1 MSYTFYQHNETILDN
16 VQYSMLASTELWK
29 YNRIDIDVFNCID
42 GKIMVYI
49 AEHPKTENMMIL
61 SEYNKILGIYFGTW
75 ERLKKV
81 FMSETGKCLEDYI
94 KINQMFWDIEEREI
108 ISIWQLEREYKK
120 LKKNGHTEAETFK
133 DYLSNC
139 LHKNGTLEPYHGQ
152 DIEETEE

>member
-1 MSYTFYQHNETILDN
+1 MAYTFYQYNETILDH
-16 VQYSMLASTELWK
+16 VQYGMIPSTEAWK

-42 GKIMVYI
+42 GKTMVYI

-75 ERLKKV
+75 KKLKKI
-81 FMSETGKCLEDYI
+81 FMSETSKCLEDYI
-94 KINQMFWDIEEREI
+94 KINQMFWDTEEQEI
-108 ISIWQLEREYKK
+108 VSLNQLKQEFKE
-120 LKKNGHTEAETFK
+120 LKKDGNTEAKNFK